1 MNSIF
6 YMSVNFKR
14 QVTLGLVIYAL
25 TIAVSIAENEV
36 SLTLS
41 NVEISE
47 AMEMLSIK
55 ERVNIVLSKDVA
67 GDISINLFNVSLHD
81 AILAIANAGGYA
93 VEFRNGSYFV
103 INRDESGK
111 YANSGLTELRTFKVR
126 YSDTSDV
133 EQILETYLSEY
144 GKITTLVERRML
156 VIEDLPSFL
165 TRIERLLAEIDQQ
178 PKQIFIEAKILEVTL
193 RDSESYGINWSKL
206 FSADGGDGSFGIR
219 GLSNTLSPGLFFDV
233 VTPNVELALDYLF
246 EKGRL
251 RTLSTPK
258 LLALEDQ
265 QAEVIIGDRLGFRVT
280 TTINQVTSETIE
292 FLESGVIMRV
302 TPSVDGK
309 GRILLNIHP
318 EVSTGRVEDGIP
330 SQVTTE
336 VTTQMLVDDGQTV
349 FIGGLIRRTLDQSKA
364 GVPVLGEVPVLGRVF
379 SNSSRSSIN
388 TETVVQITPYI
399 VDNHNNA
406 LNKVENTRTS
416 NIDEEFT
423 DRALKI
429 DQDFH
434 DADNDHSS
442 VITGEHPPKNS
453 SGANTS
459 NKSTNQSTNQ
469 SASKATCNDLNPANL
484 SNQNCQLSL
493 NRGFEP

>member
-1 MNSIF
+1 
-6 YMSVNFKR
+6 MSYQLFFNK
-14 QVTLGLVIYAL
+14 LSLVIVIY
-25 TIAVSIAENEV
+25 ISMVSLLMADNKV
-36 SLTLS
+36 SLTLN

-55 ERVNIVLSKDVA
+55 ERVNIVLSKDVT
-67 GDISINLFNVSLHD
+67 GDISINLFNVNLHD
-81 AILAIANAGGYA
+81 AILAIANAGGYV
-93 VEFRNGSYFV
+93 VEFRNDSYFI
-103 INRDESGK
+103 INREETGK

-144 GKITTLVERRML
+144 GKITNLAERKILV
-156 VIEDLPSFL
+156 VEDLPSFL
-165 TRIERLLAEIDQQ
+165 SRIERLLAEIDQQ
-178 PKQIFIEAKILEVTL
+178 PQQIFIEAKILEVTL

-206 FSADGGDGSFGIR
+206 FSSDGGEGSFGVR
-219 GLSNTLSPGLFFDV
+219 GLSNPFSPGLFFDV

-265 QAEVIIGDRLGFRVT
+265 EAEVIIGDRLGFRVT

-302 TPSVDGK
+302 TPSVDGQ
-309 GRILLNIHP
+309 GRILLDIHP

-349 FIGGLIRRTLDQSKA
+349 FIGGLIRRTLDESRS
-364 GVPVLGEVPVLGRVF
+364 GVPVLGDVPLLGTVF
-379 SNSSRSSIN
+379 SNSSNSSIN

-399 VDNHNNA
+399 VDNHNNT
-406 LNKVENTRTS
+406 LNKVENKRTS
-416 NIDEEFT
+416 EINKEFTNKAINIDQE
-423 DRALKI
+423 
-429 DQDFH
+429 FH
-434 DADNDHSS
+434 DEDSNQSS
-442 VITGEHPPKNS
+442 VISDENLPN
-453 SGANTS
+453 
-459 NKSTNQSTNQ
+459 NKFESTKDNQSSIKSSCSN
-469 SASKATCNDLNPANL
+469 LNPASL
-484 SNQNCQLSL
+484 SNRACQLSL
-493 NRGFEP
+493 NGDLR

>member
-1 MNSIF
+1 MKHTQLIFKVIRKSI
-6 YMSVNFKR
+6 
-14 QVTLGLVIYAL
+14 LL
-25 TIAVSIAENEV
+25 IAFSYCLLFLSANADGKKV
-36 SLTLS
+36 SLTLN
-41 NVEISE
+41 NVEIAE

-55 ERVNIVLSKDVA
+55 ERVNIVLSKDVF
-67 GDISINLFNVSLHD
+67 GDISINLFNVSLYE
-81 AILAIANAGGYA
+81 AILSIANAAGYV
-93 VEFRNGSYFV
+93 VELRNDTYFV
-103 INRDESGK
+103 LKREESGK
-111 YANSGLTELRTFKVR
+111 YANSGLTELKTFKVR
-126 YSDTSDV
+126 YSDTNDV

-144 GKITTLVERRML
+144 GKITNLSDRKLLV
-156 VIEDLPSFL
+156 VEDLPSFL

-193 RDSESYGINWSKL
+193 RDSESYGIDWSKL
-206 FSADGGDGSFGIR
+206 FSSDGGNGAVGTR
-219 GLSNTLSPGLFFDV
+219 GLSNPLSPGLFFDL
-233 VTPNVELALDYLF
+233 VTPNVEVALDYLF
-246 EKGRL
+246 ETGRL

-265 QAEVIIGDRLGFRVT
+265 EAEVIIGDRLGFRVT

-302 TPSVDGK
+302 TPSVDGQ

-349 FIGGLIRRTLDQSKA
+349 FIGGLIRRTLDQNKS
-364 GVPVLGEVPVLGRVF
+364 GVPVLGEVPLLGRVF
-379 SNSSRSSIN
+379 SNSSISSIN

-406 LNKVENTRTS
+406 LNVAEEQRTD

-423 DRALKI
+423 ARATEI
-429 DQDFH
+429 DKKFH
-434 DADNDHSS
+434 IKNQDHSS
-442 VITGEHPPKNS
+442 VIQGEYSPKTN
-453 SGANTS
+453 
-459 NKSTNQSTNQ
+459 NQSSNGKYK
-469 SASKATCNDLNPANL
+469 SDCSSLNPANQSNADCYL
-484 SNQNCQLSL
+484 SF
-493 NRGFEP
+493 NRGKQ